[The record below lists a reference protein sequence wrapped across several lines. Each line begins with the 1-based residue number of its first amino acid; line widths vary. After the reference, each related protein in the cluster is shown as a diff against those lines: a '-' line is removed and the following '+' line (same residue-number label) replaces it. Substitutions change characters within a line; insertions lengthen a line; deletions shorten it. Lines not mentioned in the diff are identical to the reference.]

1 MLMKLI
7 VILTTFS
14 LLALTTQAQQ
24 PLQLK
29 PTPKT
34 VAWGYYDAAAA
45 PVMRVK
51 SGAVVEVQTLI
62 TSSPTR
68 LEGAGVKPEDV
79 EQSLRDIYKEVTNKG
94 PGGHILTGPIFV
106 EGAEAGDVLEVRIK
120 QVKLAIPYAYNAFG
134 PGRGTIPEDF
144 PYAKIRI
151 IPLDAK
157 RMVGHFADGID
168 IPLRPFFGSIGVAP
182 PPSAGR
188 INSAPPGIHAGNLD
202 NKELVAGTTLYIPVH
217 TPGALLFIGDGHAGQ
232 GNGEV
237 DITAMETSLIGTFQ
251 LIVRKDMHLKW
262 PRAETPTHYIAMG
275 IDEDLREAAKLAVRE
290 MIDFLV
296 NEKHLTRDDAYQ
308 LSSVAADF
316 NITQLVDGTKGI
328 HAMIPKAIFVRTT
341 GGQSA
346 NANADQI
353 TLERSACFGTCPV
366 YKLTIKGDGTVTFE
380 GKRFTKTTGTANGK
394 ISQSDFRALVGEFE
408 KIDYFSLADAYTP
421 GTKQCPRSM
430 TDLPSA
436 DTSITVK
443 GKSKSVAHYYGCG
456 SEGVLAK
463 LTVLEKKIDEV
474 TGTQRWIK

>member
-1 MLMKLI
+1 MKLFAGVL
-7 VILTTFS
+7 VITCFVLS
-14 LLALTTQAQQ
+14 VSAQQ
-24 PLQLK
+24 TLQLK

-34 VAWGYYDAAAA
+34 VAWGYYDAAAP

-51 SGAVVEVQTLI
+51 SGDTVEVQTLI

-68 LEGAGVKPEDV
+68 LEGAGVKPEEV

-120 QVKLAIPYAYNAFG
+120 QIKLAIPYAYNAFG
-134 PGRGTIPEDF
+134 PRSGTIPEDF

-182 PPSAGR
+182 PPASGR

-217 TPGALLFIGDGHAGQ
+217 TPGALLLIGDGHAGQ

-316 NITQLVDGTKGI
+316 NITQLVDGTKGV
-328 HAMIPKAIFVRTT
+328 HAMIPKAIFVNQT
-341 GGQSA
+341 GKPTGSD
-346 NANADQI
+346 DQI
-353 TLERSACFGTCPV
+353 TLERTACFGTCPM
-366 YKLTIKGDGTVTFE
+366 YTLTIKGDGSVTFD
-380 GKRFTKTTGTANGK
+380 GKRFTKTIGTANGK
-394 ISQSDFRALVGEFE
+394 ITPADFRSLVREFE
-408 KIDYFSLADAYTP
+408 KINYFSLPDSYTP
-421 GTKQCPRSM
+421 GTRECPQRV
-430 TDLPSA
+430 TDMPSA
-436 DTSITVK
+436 NTSIHVNGRTK
-443 GKSKSVAHYYGCG
+443 IVAHYHGCG
-456 SEGVLAK
+456 TAGALAK
-463 LTVLEKKIDEV
+463 LTALENKIDEV
-474 TGTQRWIK
+474 VGTEKWIK